1 MQSCNGKCSASK
13 GVLSAA
19 GVHVSLGAFLSEP
32 LLGKTSLSKV
42 FWLYGLLGSILV
54 SAVGLAVDPGNEP
67 AMRIYMVFG
76 LLFSVYVT
84 VATYQCASN
93 CGSKFLAR
101 LARISAVIS
110 LVMLPVLAYLYFSG
124 AIGVALVTLSGE
136 Q

>member
-1 MQSCNGKCSASK
+1 M
-13 GVLSAA
+13 
-19 GVHVSLGAFLSEP
+19 SLGSSLSEP
-32 LLGKTSLSKV
+32 LRGKTSLSKV

-54 SAVGLAVDPGNEP
+54 SAVGLAVDPGNVP
-67 AMRIYMVFG
+67 ATRIYIAFE

-93 CGSKFLAR
+93 CRSKLLAQ

-110 LVMLPVLAYLYFSG
+110 LLMLPVLAYLYFSG
-124 AIGVALVTLSGE
+124 AIGVALVTLRGE